1 MQFAVFSSQI
11 VKKGVYLIT
20 QLVRVNVILPNTKDQ
35 FVLMTL
41 MNAILVTVVKMQALV
56 SILMAVIY
64 AIVQL
69 ATQEITVLLT

>member
-11 VKKGVYLIT
+11 VKKRVYLIT

-41 MNAILVTVVKMQALV
+41 MSAILVTVVKMQALV